1 MKSSHDDESSIDG
14 TVTEAIETNFSPFMV
29 NEDRLNRV
37 RRYLNKKKTR
47 YQRVHQYKKRSS
59 VANQKLRIKGKFVT
73 KAQAFEILGLNKDNL
88 LNNET
93 VQKLLTLSID
103 KSVQINTVFTSQDN

>member
-1 MKSSHDDESSIDG
+1 MFENDESSLDDESSIDG
-14 TVTEAIETNFSPFMV
+14 TVTASFETSFSPFMI

-59 VANQKLRIKGKFVT
+59 VAN
-73 KAQAFEILGLNKDNL
+73 
-88 LNNET
+88 
-93 VQKLLTLSID
+93 
-103 KSVQINTVFTSQDN
+103 

>member
-37 RRYLNKKKTR
+37 RRYLNKKSTR